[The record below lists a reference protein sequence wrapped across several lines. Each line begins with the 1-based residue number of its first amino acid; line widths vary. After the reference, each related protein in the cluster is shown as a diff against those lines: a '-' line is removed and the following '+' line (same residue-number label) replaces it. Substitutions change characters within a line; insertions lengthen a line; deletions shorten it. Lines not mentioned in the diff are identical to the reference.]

1 MKKINAS
8 QFFNKDYSVK
18 EYSDMYKKLDFN
30 DISYPA
36 NVKREM
42 IFIELLNK
50 HKPKKIIDAGCGAG
64 MPLVNI
70 KKRGFDIIG
79 YDKAENMVLE
89 AKENLKNNKLSPDLV
104 FYDDFENPKEV
115 KNNSADC
122 ILGMGAFYYSKNVNQ
137 TLLNQKRILK
147 ENGRLIFSLR
157 NRLFDLI
164 TLNNYTKNFLDELY
178 EVDKLKEEWKDDY
191 NDLTKNFTD
200 RNKIRHKKN
209 IDEEGVYSHIP
220 HNPLTITDEMAALGL
235 SVEGIYFYHFHAL
248 PPVFEALD
256 KKYFREIS
264 WEIENPLDW
273 RGYFMAS
280 TFIVDCKK
288 IS

>member
-1 MKKINAS
+1 MQEENAFE
-8 QFFNKDYSVK
+8 FFNRNNEVK